1 MSKQINIDE
10 LIILAQKGDQEAFGF
25 VYDELIN
32 QIYRYIYFKTPS
44 VEIAEDLTE
53 EVFFKAWKNLKS
65 YKKQKYPF
73 SAWIF
78 RIAHNEIADFYR
90 KNKVVLALDE
100 TWQDEK
106 EESRP
111 QKLVE
116 SKLVQKE
123 VQIALK
129 QLPDNQAQAIILKYI
144 NALSIFEIAKTMQ
157 KSETAVRVL
166 LSRGLGKLKTL
177 LAGKDLEKFA

>member
-73 SAWIF
+73 SGF
-78 RIAHNEIADFYR
+78 
-90 KNKVVLALDE
+90 
-100 TWQDEK
+100 
-106 EESRP
+106 S
-111 QKLVE
+111 
-116 SKLVQKE
+116 
-123 VQIALK
+123 
-129 QLPDNQAQAIILKYI
+129 
-144 NALSIFEIAKTMQ
+144 
-157 KSETAVRVL
+157 
-166 LSRGLGKLKTL
+166 GKGVGTNFTL
-177 LAGKDLEKFA
+177 LP